1 MDVQTIPVLFI
12 GHNPDTAALIRL
24 LLAAN
29 GGTNIQ
35 IHQVRD
41 MQGAED
47 AMRSHSPK
55 VVLLDLEAPDDE
67 ALAKLSSTIEV
78 AADSPIIAMIGPG
91 ITPRTLHAIHT
102 AVADYFSTAR
112 LNRSDLIA
120 SIVRQSHRGR
130 RKQKQSEP
138 ENGRAIRVL
147 IVEDNPGDAAL
158 IRRSLRSVKS
168 REFQVSQVG
177 RLSSALE
184 CIHRYLDVVLLDLNL
199 PDSHDLETL
208 HQLRAREPHLPI
220 IVVTGIEDRRKAV
233 EALANGAQDY
243 LVKGH
248 ADGHLM
254 ELAILRCVGN
264 R

>member
-1 MDVQTIPVLFI
+1 MDAQTIPVLFI
-12 GHNPDTAALIRL
+12 GRNPDNVALIRL
-24 LLAAN
+24 LLAPN
-29 GGTNIQ
+29 GGAHFQ
-35 IHQVRD
+35 IHHARD
-41 MQGAED
+41 IESAEKAMQ
-47 AMRSHSPK
+47 SHSPE

-67 ALAKLSSTIEV
+67 ALSKLSATIEV
-78 AADSPIIAMIGPG
+78 AADSPIIAVIGPG
-91 ITPRTLHAIHT
+91 ITPPALQSIHT
-102 AVADYFSTAR
+102 AVGDYFSTAR
-112 LNRSDLIA
+112 LNRADLAA
-120 SIVRQSHRGR
+120 SILRQSQRAR
-130 RKQKQSEP
+130 RKDKESHSD
-138 ENGRAIRVL
+138 NGRAIRVL

-158 IRRSLRSVKS
+158 ILRALRSVKA
-168 REFQVSQVG
+168 REFQVSQVS

-184 CIHRYLDVVLLDLNL
+184 CIHRSLDVVLLDLNL

-248 ADGHLM
+248 ADGHLL
-254 ELAILRCVGN
+254 ERAILRCVAN

>member
-1 MDVQTIPVLFI
+1 MDLQTIPVLFI
-12 GHNPDTAALIRL
+12 GRNPDNAALIRL
-24 LLAAN
+24 LLAPN
-29 GGTNIQ
+29 GGAHFQ

-41 MQGAED
+41 VQSAEN
-47 AMRSHSPK
+47 AMRSHSPE
-55 VVLLDLEAPDDE
+55 VVLLDLEAPDEE
-67 ALAKLSSTIEV
+67 AFAKLSSTIEV
-78 AADSPIIAMIGPG
+78 AADSPIIAIIGPG
-91 ITPRTLHAIHT
+91 ITAPALQAIHA
-102 AVADYFSTAR
+102 AVGDYFSTAR
-112 LNRSDLIA
+112 LNRADLME
-120 SIVRQSHRGR
+120 SIVRQSQRSHRKEKR
-130 RKQKQSEP
+130 PDS

-158 IRRSLRSVKS
+158 IRRALRSVKS
-168 REFQVSQVG
+168 REFQISHVS

-184 CIHRYLDVVLLDLNL
+184 CIHRYIDIVLLDLNL

-248 ADGHLM
+248 ADGHLL
-254 ELAILRCVGN
+254 ERAILRCMAN

>member
-1 MDVQTIPVLFI
+1 MDLETISVLFI
-12 GHNPDTAALIRL
+12 GHNPASAALIRL
-24 LLAAN
+24 LLASN
-29 GGTNIQ
+29 GGTRIQ
-35 IHQVRD
+35 LHHVRD
-41 MQGAED
+41 VQSAEN
-47 AMRSHSPK
+47 AMRSHSPE
-55 VVLLDLEAPDDE
+55 VVLLNLEPPDDE
-67 ALAKLSSTIEV
+67 ALANLSSTIEV
-78 AADSPIIAMIGPG
+78 AADSPIIAIIGPG
-91 ITPRTLHAIHT
+91 ITPPALRAIHA
-102 AVADYFSTAR
+102 AVGDYFSTTR

-120 SIVRQSHRGR
+120 SIVRQSHRAR
-130 RKQKQSEP
+130 RKEKQSEP

-147 IVEDNPGDAAL
+147 IVEENPGDAAL

-168 REFQVSQVG
+168 REFQVSHVS

-208 HQLRAREPHLPI
+208 RQLRAREPHLPI

-248 ADGHLM
+248 ADGHLL
-254 ELAILRCVGN
+254 ERAILRCVGN